1 MGRVARLFS
10 ALYLG
15 LLCAM
20 SLGAVSASDSTQFS
34 RREPHPKRSLRR
46 LHTSPLTRSYA
57 PVFPPWYL
65 YVWCGPDDKTSA
77 DFLAVFNVDTFG
89 LGTRPPTLLGVVKVP
104 TQGNEPHHLYLDRDG
119 KNLYAGGLLS
129 GSLGQDSNFFFSLEN
144 PREPQLVTSSDVDDA
159 TAADAAYALP
169 NGGFLV
175 TMMSGRKLG
184 DSGRVVE
191 YDANYNLVAEY
202 PSGGDVPS
210 QFYPHGI
217 AVNEAANYMVT
228 TDFVDLWSTLEPS
241 KAPNFVD
248 TVRVWDLHNRTI
260 LHTLSLG
267 SDAQGIMDV
276 VFVEGTDCD
285 QCAIASSASNGKLY
299 LIDPI
304 NGIAQVAFDT
314 HSRNSG
320 LHVMAVNRAR
330 NRIWVTAAGT
340 GHVYMLD
347 ASLARNL
354 RLLSSVSLGSGAVPH
369 FITLS
374 PDESMVLVSDY
385 FLEQHGRGMV
395 HSGGDRQVHFIQV
408 EGDAMTLLPDM
419 SLDFK
424 RLFSNIG
431 IVNPHGMATR
441 T

>member
-1 MGRVARLFS
+1 MGRVTCLLRAFYVGVSCLIGLAVASTADS
-10 ALYLG
+10 A
-15 LLCAM
+15 
-20 SLGAVSASDSTQFS
+20 QFS
-34 RREPHPKRSLRR
+34 RRE
-46 LHTSPLTRSYA
+46 LHTMRLMHGQQASPLTRSYR
-57 PVFPPWYL
+57 PVLPPWYL
-65 YVWCGPDDKTSA
+65 YVWCGPDDKASA
-77 DFLAVFNVDTFG
+77 DFLAIFSVDTFD
-89 LGTRPPTLLGVVKVP
+89 LGTRPPTLLGVVTVP
-104 TQGNEPHHLYLDRDG
+104 TQGNEPHHLYFDRA
-119 KNLYAGGLLS
+119 KQNLYAGGLLS
-129 GSLGQDSNFFFSLEN
+129 GSQGQDSNFFFSLEN
-144 PREPQLVTSSDVDDA
+144 PREPQLVASSDVDDA

-175 TMMSGRKLG
+175 TMMSGRELG

-191 YDANYNLVAEY
+191 YDANHNLVAKY
-202 PSGGDVPS
+202 PVDGDVPS
-210 QFYPHGI
+210 RFYPHGI

-241 KAPNFVD
+241 KAPDIAD
-248 TVRVWDLHNRTI
+248 TVRVWDLRNRTI
-260 LHTLSLG
+260 THTLSLG

-276 VFVEGTDCD
+276 VFVEGSDCNH
-285 QCAIASSASNGKLY
+285 CAIASSASNGKLY
-299 LIDPI
+299 FIDPV

-320 LHVMAVNRAR
+320 LHVMAVNKAR

-354 RLLSSVSLGSGAVPH
+354 RLLSSVALGSGAVPH

-374 PDESMVLVSDY
+374 PGESMVVVSDY

-395 HSGGDRQVHFIQV
+395 HSGGGRQVHFIRVQ
-408 EGDAMTLLPDM
+408 GDTMTLLPDM

-424 RLFSNIG
+424 KLFSNIG
-431 IVNPHGMATR
+431 IVNPHGMAAR